1 MFKQLSIYSKSRK
14 VWKIKYDWYIVQQLI
29 RIRQESDLYMHPAV
43 LFVYIF
49 DCGLL
54 LIYI

>member
-1 MFKQLSIYSKSRK
+1 MFKQLSIYSNPRK

-43 LFVYIF
+43 LFVYKF

-54 LIYI
+54 FIYI